1 MTTRSDAGAFADFS
15 FQTAATTKALPP
27 GTVLVR
33 VNGEIR
39 VLWGLGSDLGVAWY
53 TIDEETL
60 IEIYGDGWD
69 AYIAEDIS
77 TEGSFTAKYGD
88 YYWGAIEEV
97 QLTSDDPWDD
107 LRDRAF
113 DSFGYLAG
121 YDDPEVRRLIL
132 QGYLEEWSEV
142 EFLGNYQQSE
152 FFNSLTAVQRSWE
165 TLSRAEQTQQ
175 IADKSVELV
184 SNYRSLWG
192 EDPAGGVSNEQIVS
206 AARSI
211 ASGETTIDQWL
222 FSQRRSAEAI
232 DGTPAFADKIDLTK
246 RGNAPQ
252 VEYEN
257 LIAFVEDQYKLWM
270 GPVNP
275 AADFGARWAL
285 GLRDGTFSDA
295 DLFTRLKE
303 MSAARYLNKPEDT
316 PWADW
321 AAPVKGDIS
330 NLLELDSL
338 DDTDPLLSNILQN
351 GLTGQD
357 ATSAIRHDK
366 RFLST
371 NTLFG
376 ELSGTVADIG
386 RRMGFIS

>member
-1 MTTRSDAGAFADFS
+1 MTTSESSFETFS
-15 FQTAATTKALPP
+15 TQTSAESKALPTD
-27 GTVLVR
+27 TVLVR

-53 TIDEETL
+53 SIDEETL
-60 IEIYGDGWD
+60 IEIYGDGWN
-69 AYIAEDIS
+69 AYISEDIA

-97 QLTSDDPWDD
+97 QLSSDDPWAD
-107 LRDRAF
+107 LLDRAF

-121 YDDPEVRRLIL
+121 FDDPEVKRIIL
-132 QGYLEEWSEV
+132 QGYLEEWTEV
-142 EFLGNYQQSE
+142 EFLGNYQQTD
-152 FFNSLTAVQRSWE
+152 FFNNLTNLQREWE
-165 TLSRAEQTQQ
+165 TLSTAEQEQRVGDMAVNLAITH
-175 IADKSVELV
+175 
-184 SNYRSLWG
+184 RTLWG
-192 EDPAGGVSNEQIVS
+192 VDIDGGVANFGLRQE
-206 AARSI
+206 AAKI
-211 ASGETTIDQWL
+211 ASGEITLAQWE
-222 FSQRRSAEAI
+222 FSQRRLAEAQS
-232 DGTPAFADKIDLTK
+232 GTPAYATKLDLIAK
-246 RGNAPQ
+246 GNAPQ

-257 LIAFVEDQYKLWM
+257 LIQFVEDQYKLWM

-275 AADFGARWAL
+275 AKDFGNRWAL

-295 DLFTRLKE
+295 DLFSRLKE

-321 AAPVKGDIS
+321 AAPVKGDIA
-330 NLLELDSL
+330 NLLELDSIE
-338 DDTDPLLSNILQN
+338 DSDGLLSNILQN

-371 NTLFG
+371 NTLYG
-376 ELSGTVADIG
+376 ELSNTISDLG
-386 RRMGFIS
+386 RRMGFVS